1 MQIKNSALR
10 LVGAGLI
17 AVALAPWMGGAGTAL
32 AGGEG
37 PPSGDDRATSHDG
50 NTVTCA
56 GAGLTGDI
64 VTVTST
70 QDGTYID
77 ITAVPAGKTVT
88 GVVVKGGDAYNIY
101 LPGALGSLP
110 WLDLHAPLNPNGSPA
125 GISHWFVCATTGS
138 TSSTPVETT
147 SSAPVETTSSAPVE
161 TTSSA
166 PATTT
171 SSAPATTTSSAPVV
185 VSTTASQSAAQ
196 QSVSVLPTKAENTT
210 ATESDDTEVLA
221 AEAGQ
226 LPHTGAGLPVGVLL
240 MVSLGLLL
248 GGGAL
253 MLLPGLALAKGHHR
267 RH

>member
-10 LVGAGLI
+10 LVGVGLI

-50 NTVTCA
+50 NAVTCVD
-56 GAGLTGDI
+56 AGLAGDSI
-64 VTVTST
+64 TVTST
-70 QDGTYID
+70 VDGPYID

-88 GVVVKGGDAYNIY
+88 GVVVKGGNGYNIY

-110 WLDLHAPLNPNGSPA
+110 WLDLHAPLTPSDGPA
-125 GISHWFVCATTGS
+125 GISHWFVCGTTGS
-138 TSSTPVETT
+138 TSSTPVEST
-147 SSAPVETTSSAPVE
+147 SSTPVE

-171 SSAPATTTSSAPVV
+171 SSAPVTTTNTAPVV

-248 GGGAL
+248 AGGAL